1 MKPTPLVIGG
11 RTLGPGQPCLV
22 VAHAGHAHHGSADG
36 AMRLIDA
43 AFQAGADGIAF
54 SVFRTD
60 ELVVRRHPDRREL
73 EHLELPAKDWRRILE
88 AARGSGLAAV
98 AEAFDVPSRDVAL
111 EAGVSALQS
120 HASDL
125 DHPELLKALG
135 AAGAPFLLAT
145 GGAGDAAV
153 REALLAAGGEAAL
166 VLGPADAPA
175 PVEELRLSAIA
186 AARER
191 FRTSVG
197 VLDATDGG
205 SAFALVAPAL
215 AASLGAELVLKRLV
229 LDRGVRGRDEAAA
242 ITPEELHR
250 CVELLRQAERAA
262 GEAAPGGEADGPA
275 RGRSIVAAAL
285 IARGEVLTAE
295 QLRFKRTADRAGRG
309 LRPSEAVRVIGRRAA
324 RPIQADE
331 AIREDL
337 LE

>member
-1 MKPTPLVIGG
+1 
-11 RTLGPGQPCLV
+11 
-22 VAHAGHAHHGSADG
+22 VAHAGHAHQGSADL
-36 AMRLIDA
+36 ALRLIDA

-60 ELVVRRHPDRREL
+60 ELVVRRHPERREL
-73 EHLELPAKDWRRILE
+73 LELELPAKDWRRILE
-88 AARGSGLAAV
+88 AARGSGLAVV
-98 AEAFDVPSRDVAL
+98 AETFDAPSRDVAL
-111 EAGVSALQS
+111 EAAVSALQS
-120 HASDL
+120 HATDV

-135 AAGAPFLLAT
+135 GAGVPLLLAT
-145 GGAGDAAV
+145 GGAADATV
-153 REALLAAGGEAAL
+153 REALLAAGGETAL

-186 AARER
+186 TARER

-197 VLDATDGG
+197 VLDPTDGG

-215 AASLGAELVLKRLV
+215 AASHGADFVLKRLV
-229 LDRGVRGRDEAAA
+229 LDRGERGRDEAAA

-262 GEAAPGGEADGPA
+262 GDAAGDVAPAAEAASLP
-275 RGRSIVAAAL
+275 RGRSIVAGTL
-285 IARGEVLTAE
+285 IARGDVLTAE
-295 QLRFKRTADRAGRG
+295 QLRFKRTPDRAGRS

-331 AIREDL
+331 AIREDM

>member
-1 MKPTPLVIGG
+1 MKPTPLAIGG
-11 RTLGPGQPCLV
+11 RTLGAGQPCLV

-36 AMRLIDA
+36 ALRLIDA

-73 EHLELPAKDWRRILE
+73 QALELPGKDWRRILE
-88 AARGSGLAAV
+88 AARGSGLAVV

-120 HASDL
+120 HATDI

-135 AAGAPFLLAT
+135 GAGVPLLLAT
-145 GGAGDAAV
+145 GGAEDATV
-153 REALLAAGGEAAL
+153 REALLAAGGETAV
-166 VLGPADAPA
+166 VLGPAVAPA

-186 AARER
+186 TARER

-197 VLDATDGG
+197 VLDPTDGG

-215 AASLGAELVLKRLV
+215 AASHGAELVLKRLL
-229 LDRGVRGRDEAAA
+229 LDRGERGRDEAAA

-262 GEAAPGGEADGPA
+262 GDVASAAETPA
-275 RGRSIVAAAL
+275 LPRGRSIVAATL
-285 IARGEVLTAE
+285 IARGDVLTAE
-295 QLRFKRTADRAGRG
+295 QLRFKRTPDRAGRS

-331 AIREDL
+331 AIREDM